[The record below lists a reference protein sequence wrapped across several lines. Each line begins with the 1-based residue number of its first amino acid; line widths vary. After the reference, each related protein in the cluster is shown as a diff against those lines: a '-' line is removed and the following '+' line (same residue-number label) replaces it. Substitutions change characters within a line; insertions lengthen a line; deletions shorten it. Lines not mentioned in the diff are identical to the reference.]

1 MFNNLLKKNKKHVFK
16 KDFEKLLTEQ
26 SPFSVK
32 EAYSSV
38 RANLLFVGNGNE
50 CTTIAFT
57 SASENSGKTL
67 TSINLAI
74 SFTQMGKKVLL
85 IDSDMRN
92 PSVNRGLSIKND
104 VGLSEVLAGIT
115 TEIPII
121 KTKYENLYVLP
132 AGKTPPNPAELLLS
146 KRFDKLRTACEPNF
160 DFIFIDTPPV
170 GVVADALPLTKK
182 VDGFVFIVRAG
193 VENKHIVK
201 DAIDEITRLEG
212 KVLGMI
218 LNDVNSKTQG
228 YKGNYGRYGY
238 GYGYGYGK
246 YGKYGSKYN
255 SDNQSE

>member
-1 MFNNLLKKNKKHVFK
+1 MANMFSTNKKKHTFK
-16 KDFEKLLTEQ
+16 ADFDKLLTES

-57 SASENSGKTL
+57 SANENSGKTL

-92 PSVNRGLSIKND
+92 PSVHRGLSLKND
-104 VGLSEVLAGIT
+104 LGLSEVLAGIT

-121 KTKYENLYVLP
+121 KTQYDNLYVLT

-170 GVVADALPLTKK
+170 GVVADALPLSKK

-193 VENKHIVK
+193 IENKNIVK
-201 DAIDEITRLEG
+201 SAIDEITRLDG

-228 YKGNYGRYGY
+228 YKGSYGRYGY
-238 GYGYGYGK
+238 KYGYGYGK
-246 YGKYGSKYN
+246 YGKYESKYN
-255 SDNQSE
+255 SDN